1 MRNLV
6 NKRTAL
12 LAGTGALGMCFW
24 INACKECDSIEDHD
38 STGVADNI
46 IQSLF
51 LAIFKNALLLFNI
64 HDSA

>member
-12 LAGTGALGMCFW
+12 LAGTGVLGMCFW

-38 STGVADNI
+38 STGVAIRKATNSVLSGMLYCCSI
-46 IQSLF
+46 YMIL
-51 LAIFKNALLLFNI
+51 
-64 HDSA
+64 HE

>member
-38 STGVADNI
+38 STGVAIRKATNSVLSGMLYCCSI
-46 IQSLF
+46 YMIL
-51 LAIFKNALLLFNI
+51 
-64 HDSA
+64 HE